1 MKNLSHLY
9 IIFIVTVCAVVFPCC
24 QDTLSLGNEKIIGG
38 EGKGLSV
45 TEAREFFE
53 KDMSEK
59 VSRSSK
65 EEREQKYYTLIPQ
78 HN

>member
-53 KDMSEK
+53 KDMS
-59 VSRSSK
+59 
-65 EEREQKYYTLIPQ
+65 
-78 HN
+78 